1 MRTSSS
7 SARRL
12 AAVLLAGG
20 IVLAGCA
27 SPGAPGPTAEVAPAL
42 RPAADDDATSTYGL
56 FLAGQTALS
65 LGASVEAADY
75 LGRASRSDPG
85 DAGLRE
91 RAFTSN
97 LLSGRVDEAAAF
109 APAPSAG
116 DAGALAALG
125 LLTVGVS
132 DLAQGRA
139 KAATADLTLDA
150 VGPPHVQAA
159 TALLPWAQLLSGAT
173 PAPADAVAKP
183 GDLAAEAGLALNR
196 ARLFER
202 LGRRDRAETGY
213 RNAAERSG
221 GADTLAL
228 GGFLERQGRRDE
240 ARKLYDAALLKTP
253 EDTALSA
260 ARSRLAAG
268 GAPPPQPTPLE
279 AAGEALIAPAEGFA
293 ARHQP
298 EVGLIYL
305 RLALRLNPNLAGAWL
320 ALGDGLQAGGDSSDA
335 VFAWRRVRPDQPE
348 RAQADGRLAVALQG
362 EGDKAGALALA
373 ADASRSAPDDVGV
386 QIVYAELLR
395 DDGRFD
401 EAAAVA
407 DKLVRALPADARGPQ
422 AARLYFLRGSLLERA
437 GRWPQAQG
445 DLQRAVAL
453 QPDDAETLNYLGFAW
468 ADRGERL
475 PEALAMLQRA
485 AALQP
490 DDGAIADS
498 VGWARFRSGDVKGA
512 VRDLERAV
520 QLAPADADVN
530 DHLGDAYARTG
541 RRVEAAYQWRRVL
554 TLDPDAKLRA
564 SVEAKL
570 RGAATATAT

>member
-1 MRTSSS
+1 M
-7 SARRL
+7 
-12 AAVLLAGG
+12 G
-20 IVLAGCA
+20 
-27 SPGAPGPTAEVAPAL
+27 
-42 RPAADDDATSTYGL
+42 
-56 FLAGQTALS
+56 
-65 LGASVEAADY
+65 LGASVDAASY
-75 LGRASRSDPG
+75 LGRASRSDPD

-109 APAPSAG
+109 APPPAAG
-116 DAGALAALG
+116 DAGALAGLG
-125 LLTVGVS
+125 RLTVGVS
-132 DLAQGRA
+132 ELAQGRG
-139 KAATADLTLDA
+139 KAALQALAQDQ
-150 VGPPHVQAA
+150 VGSPHGQAA
-159 TALLPWAQLLSGAT
+159 SALAPWAELLAGVSPT
-173 PAPADAVAKP
+173 PAEAVSKP
-183 GDLAAEAGLALNR
+183 GDLTAEGGLALNR

-213 RNAAERSG
+213 RNASERSG
-221 GADTLAL
+221 GADVLAL

-240 ARKLYDAALLKTP
+240 ARKVYAAAQAKAP
-253 EDTALSA
+253 GDTGLALALARLSA
-260 ARSRLAAG
+260 G
-268 GAPPPQPTPLE
+268 GPPPAELTPLE

-305 RLALRLNPNLAGAWL
+305 RLALRLNPRLAGAWL
-320 ALGDGLQAGGDSSDA
+320 ALGDGLQSGGDPDDA
-335 VFAWRRVRPDQPE
+335 IFAWRQVRPDQPE
-348 RAQADGRLAVALQG
+348 HAQADGRLAMALQQA
-362 EGDKAGALALA
+362 GDKPGALALA
-373 ADASRSAPDDVGV
+373 ADAAKTAPADTGV
-386 QIVYAELLR
+386 QLIYAELLR
-395 DDGRFD
+395 DDGRYD

-407 DKLVRALPADARGPQ
+407 DRLVRALPSDAKGAG

-490 DDGAIADS
+490 EDGAIADS
-498 VGWARFRSGDVKGA
+498 VGWARYRSGDVKGA

-541 RRVEAAYQWRRVL
+541 RRIEAAYQWRRVL
-554 TLDPDAKLRA
+554 TLDPDAKLRT

-570 RGAATATAT
+570 RGAAAATAT